1 MNNVLKCE
9 DLLVNV
15 VKFNEYMLFD
25 EEDKKSFDRES
36 VCFICKNK
44 RLEKGLKQY
53 PFSEL
58 DCKVRDHDHLTGK
71 YLGAAH
77 RSCNLNKRREKPFLS
92 IFMHNF
98 SGYDSHLILPFLTKK
113 LFPGIDSV
121 KVIPKSAEKFMSI
134 KINQKI
140 TFLDSMSFLSGSLD
154 SLNESIKKSCKYN
167 IINQS
172 SLVCNDDKNNQKVKK
187 PDSDKRIKYLL
198 TKGSFPYEWAKSI
211 DDYSLSQ
218 LVPQSAFYNSMTNA
232 NISDENYQL
241 ATEVWKTFKMKSM
254 REYMETYCMCDT
266 LILGEVFE
274 MFRMESIVNFGMDPT
289 HFISLPGFAFKA
301 FLKKK
306 TDVELEYITDPDIF
320 EMLSSNLRGGHSFCS
335 QRYEESSLFKNLLSE
350 KMTTSS
356 TDIDQ
361 HLIYID
367 VNNL

>member
-1 MNNVLKCE
+1 
-9 DLLVNV
+9 
-15 VKFNEYMLFD
+15 MLFD
-25 EEDKKSFDRES
+25 KEDKKAFDSELS
-36 VCFICKNK
+36 CFICKNK
-44 RLEKGLKQY
+44 RLDKGLKQY
-53 PFSEL
+53 PFSDL
-58 DCKVRDHDHLTGK
+58 DPKVRDHDHLTGK

-98 SGYDSHLILPFLTKK
+98 SGYDSHLILAFLTKTV
-113 LFPGIDSV
+113 FPGIESV
-121 KVIPKSAEKFMSI
+121 NVIPKSAEKFMSI

-172 SLVCNDDKNNQKVKK
+172 SLVCNNGKNNQKVKK
-187 PDSDKRIKYLL
+187 PDSDKRVKYLL
-198 TKGSFPYEWAKSI
+198 TKGSFPYEWAKNI

-218 LVPQSAFYNSMTNA
+218 LVSQSAFYNSMTNSH
-232 NISDENYQL
+232 ISDENYQL
-241 ATEVWKTFKMKSM
+241 AREVWKTFKMKTM
-254 REYMETYCMCDT
+254 QDYMETYCMCDT
-266 LILGEVFE
+266 LILAEVFE

-301 FLKKK
+301 FLKK
-306 TDVELEYITDPDIF
+306 TDVELEYITDPNIF

-335 QRYEESSLFKNLLSE
+335 QRYEESSLFKNLFNGNMA
-350 KMTTSS
+350 KSS
-356 TDIDQ
+356 SNMDQ

-367 VNNL
+367 ANNL

>member
-1 MNNVLKCE
+1 MPISKVLKKNTNTTDCDKCTVSQRKNGSKDICPHSFTTTLQSHSAISVSFVIVDRYGKLVHEFCYTGEDVVLKFMNNVLRCE

-15 VKFNEYMLFD
+15 IKFNEYMLFD
-25 EEDKKSFDRES
+25 EEDKKAFDHES

-44 RLEKGLKQY
+44 RLEKGLKEY

-58 DCKVRDHDHLTGK
+58 DPKVRDHDHLTGK

-121 KVIPKSAEKFMSI
+121 NVIPKSAEKFMSI

-167 IINQS
+167 IINQP

-218 LVPQSAFYNSMTNA
+218 LVPQSAFYNSLTNS

-241 ATEVWKTFKMKSM
+241 ATEVK
-254 REYMETYCMCDT
+254 
-266 LILGEVFE
+266 
-274 MFRMESIVNFGMDPT
+274 
-289 HFISLPGFAFKA
+289 
-301 FLKKK
+301 
-306 TDVELEYITDPDIF
+306 
-320 EMLSSNLRGGHSFCS
+320 
-335 QRYEESSLFKNLLSE
+335 
-350 KMTTSS
+350 
-356 TDIDQ
+356 
-361 HLIYID
+361 
-367 VNNL
+367 